1 MTEGAGQAIVLTRH
15 DDLRDAYRSKDLRQG
30 GYDEGAVVTAGT
42 LLDLHGEEHRD
53 RRRLENRLFRRETF
67 RHYERD
73 VLPPRIAEVVQPA
86 ITEGRGD
93 LVSIGRRTVVNLT
106 AEIAGLDRVDGTP
119 EETDVLHRLAV
130 KFSEGATLVHS
141 VRDKDEVRTEVR
153 EALRLMDE
161 RFLQPSIER
170 RRQLL
175 DRFAAGVVTES
186 ELPVDVLTTLL
197 RNEEK
202 LSLPADVVQ
211 REVALYL
218 QAGSHSTSN
227 AFAHTMHLL
236 FNWFE
241 EHPGGRERV
250 LGDRRFAQR
259 CFHEA
264 LRLHPAS
271 PVATRRALAPVTLR
285 SGRQIPQG
293 AMVVLDLTAAN
304 QDQSKWGST
313 ASRFDPDRSVPA
325 DMVPWGNS
333 FGGGVHA
340 CIGMELDGG
349 IEPGDSD
356 DPASEHLM
364 GTVALL
370 IEAVMAGGVSPDP
383 DHPPVRDMSTTR
395 VNWSHYPVLFTPPR
409 TGSPS

>member
-67 RHYERD
+67 LHYERD
-73 VLPPRIAEVVQPA
+73 VLPPRIAEVVQLA
-86 ITEGRGD
+86 IDEGRGD

-106 AEIAGLDRVDGTP
+106 AEIAGLDRLDGTP
-119 EETDVLHRLAV
+119 EETDVLHQLAV

-141 VRDKDEVRTEVR
+141 ARDKDEVRTEVR

-161 RFLQPSIER
+161 RFLRRSIQR
-170 RRQLL
+170 RRHLL
-175 DRFAAGVVTES
+175 ACFAAGSITES

-197 RNEEK
+197 RNEDK

-236 FNWFE
+236 FDWFE
-241 EHPGGRERV
+241 EHPSARERV
-250 LGDRRFAQR
+250 LADRLLAQR

-285 SGRQIPQG
+285 SGMVIPEG
-293 AMVVLDLTAAN
+293 ATVVLDLTAAN
-304 QDQSKWGST
+304 RDQSVWGPT
-313 ASRFDPDRSVPA
+313 ASDFDPDRAVPTGI
-325 DMVPWGNS
+325 VPWGNS

-349 IEPGDSD
+349 IERPAGD
-356 DPASEHLM
+356 DPGSDHLM

-370 IEAVMAGGVSPDP
+370 VEAVMAGGVRPDP
-383 DHPPVRDMSTTR
+383 DHPPVRDASTTR
-395 VNWSHYPVLFTPPR
+395 INWSRYPVLFAPPP
-409 TGSPS
+409 TGAPA

>member
-1 MTEGAGQAIVLTRH
+1 MTDASGEPIVLNRH

-73 VLPPRIAEVVQPA
+73 VLPPRIAEVVLPA
-86 ITEGRGD
+86 IAERRGD

-106 AEIAGLDRVDGTP
+106 AEIAGLDRVDGTS

-141 VRDKDEVRTEVR
+141 VRDKDVVRAEVH

-170 RRQLL
+170 RRRLL
-175 DRFAAGVVTES
+175 DRFAAGLISES

-197 RNEEK
+197 RNEDR
-202 LSLPADVVQ
+202 LALPPDVVR

-236 FNWFE
+236 FAWFQ
-241 EHPGGRERV
+241 EHPSGRDRL
-250 LGDRRFAQR
+250 LGERRFAQR

-271 PVATRRALAPVTLR
+271 PVATRRALATVTLR
-285 SGRQIPQG
+285 SGTVIPRG
-293 AMVVLDLTAAN
+293 ATVVLDLTAAN
-304 QDQSKWGST
+304 QDQSVWGPT
-313 ASRFDPDRSVPA
+313 ASRFDPERAVPA
-325 DMVPWGNS
+325 SMVPWGNS

-349 IEPGDSD
+349 IEPAHADG
-356 DPASEHLM
+356 PTSEHLM

-370 IEAVMAGGVSPDP
+370 VEAVMAGGARPDA
-383 DHPPVRDMSTTR
+383 DHPPVRDTSTTR
-395 VNWSHYPVLFTPPR
+395 VNWSHYPVLFSPPP
-409 TGSPS
+409 TGSLL

>member
-1 MTEGAGQAIVLTRH
+1 MIEEASRPIVLTRH

-42 LLDLHGEEHRD
+42 LLDLHGKEHRD

-73 VLPPRIAEVVQPA
+73 VLPPRIADVVQPA
-86 ITEGRGD
+86 IAHGRGD
-93 LVSIGRRTVVNLT
+93 LVSLGRRTVVNLT

-119 EETDVLHRLAV
+119 EETEVLHRLAV
-130 KFSEGATLVHS
+130 KFSEGATLVHA
-141 VRDKDEVRTEVR
+141 VRDKNEVRAEVR

-170 RRQLL
+170 RRRLL
-175 DRFAAGVVTES
+175 DRFHAGSISES

-197 RNEEK
+197 RNKDK
-202 LSLPADVVQ
+202 LALPADVVQ

-241 EHPGGRERV
+241 EYPDGRERV

-271 PVATRRALAPVTLR
+271 PVATRRALASVTLR
-285 SGRQIPQG
+285 SGVAIPEG
-293 AMVVLDLTAAN
+293 ATVVLDLTAAN
-304 QDQSKWGST
+304 QDESVWGPT
-313 ASRFDPDRSVPA
+313 ASQFDPDRAVPA
-325 DMVPWGNS
+325 GMVPWGNS

-349 IEPGDSD
+349 IEPTNAD

-370 IEAVMAGGVSPDP
+370 VEAVMAGGVRLDP
-383 DHPPVRDMSTTR
+383 DHPPVPDTSTTR
-395 VNWSHYPVLFTPPR
+395 VNWSHYPVLFTPSR
-409 TGSPS
+409 TGSQS

>member
-1 MTEGAGQAIVLTRH
+1 MTGAQADPIVLTRH

-42 LLDLHGEEHRD
+42 LLDLHGDEHRD

-86 ITEGRGD
+86 IADGHGD

-106 AEIAGLDRVDGTP
+106 AEIAGLDRVEGTA
-119 EETDVLHRLAV
+119 EETDVLHQLAM

-141 VRDKDEVRTEVR
+141 ARDKEEVRAEVR
-153 EALRLMDE
+153 QALDLMDQ

-170 RRQLL
+170 RRKLL
-175 DRFAAGVVTES
+175 DGFAAGSIPES
-186 ELPVDVLTTLL
+186 YLPVDVLTTLL
-197 RNEEK
+197 RNEDK
-202 LSLPADVVQ
+202 LALPSDVVK

-236 FNWFE
+236 FGWFDG
-241 EHPGGRERV
+241 HPDGRDRV
-250 LGDRRFAQR
+250 LSSRLFAQR

-285 SGRQIPQG
+285 SATVIPQG
-293 AMVVLDLTAAN
+293 ATVVLDLTAAN
-304 QDQSKWGST
+304 RDQLIWGHT
-313 ASRFDPDRSVPA
+313 AAQFDPDRTVPTGMMA
-325 DMVPWGNS
+325 WGNS

-349 IEPGDSD
+349 IEPNDN

-370 IEAVMAGGVSPDP
+370 VEAVMAGGVRPDP
-383 DHPPVRDMSTTR
+383 LHPPVPDTSTTR
-395 VNWSHYPVLFTPPR
+395 VNWSSYPVLFSPPP